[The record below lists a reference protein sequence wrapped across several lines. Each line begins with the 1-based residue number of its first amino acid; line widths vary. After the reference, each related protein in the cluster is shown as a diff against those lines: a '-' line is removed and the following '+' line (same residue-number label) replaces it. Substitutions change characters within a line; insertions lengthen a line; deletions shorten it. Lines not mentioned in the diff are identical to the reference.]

1 MAPLMAGLM
10 QNGLVEKQAVD
21 GRSQAVR
28 LSRAGQAA
36 QRQVRGLMAAHEAR
50 MFASLTQAA
59 RQRLIK
65 QIRALWQ
72 VIQQED

>member
-1 MAPLMAGLM
+1 
-10 QNGLVEKQAVD
+10 
-21 GRSQAVR
+21 
-28 LSRAGQAA
+28 
-36 QRQVRGLMAAHEAR
+36 MAAHEAR